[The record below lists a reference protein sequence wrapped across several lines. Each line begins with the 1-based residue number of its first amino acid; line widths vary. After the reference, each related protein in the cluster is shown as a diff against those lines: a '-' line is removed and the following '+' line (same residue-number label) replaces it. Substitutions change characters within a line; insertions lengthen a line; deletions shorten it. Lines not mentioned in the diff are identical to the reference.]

1 MRIIEPAIR
10 FCLRRVLI
18 PGPECGALF
27 RPFSRRA
34 EVHAAGAGE
43 HMERIGE
50 VSKQTPTL
58 ATVPAIHAYH
68 AITIFSE
75 NLTPLLRQLVRPP
88 GASA

>member
-1 MRIIEPAIR
+1 
-10 FCLRRVLI
+10 
-18 PGPECGALF
+18 
-27 RPFSRRA
+27 
-34 EVHAAGAGE
+34 
-43 HMERIGE
+43 MERIGE